1 MPPAQELK
9 RELKSRHLFMIALGG
24 VIGTGLFLGSGYTIH
39 EAGPGG
45 AIAAYL
51 FGGFVMYLTMLSL
64 GELAVRIP
72 DAGSYQTYA
81 TKFISPAAGFCIGW
95 LSWLN
100 WSVTVGIELLTV
112 SILMKRWFPDV
123 PTWVFCA
130 VFALLLFLVNALS
143 VKGFAEVEF
152 WFSSVKVLTVIAFI
166 VLGLAAMFGIVH
178 MKSGQPAPFFSNFT
192 DHGGLF
198 PNGFWAIFTTMI
210 LVNFSFQGTE
220 LVGVAAGES
229 REPEKT
235 VPIALRN
242 TVWRILIFFVLA
254 IFVLAGLFP
263 WEKAGVVE
271 SPFVVVFDNIGI
283 PYAADIMNFVIITAV
298 LSVAN
303 SGLYATSRVLWS
315 MSRQGMVTPFFSK
328 LSKRGVPINA
338 LIASIAIGCL
348 SLLCSV
354 YAEDTVYV
362 WLTAIAGFGAVTV
375 WASIA
380 LSSYLGR
387 KAFLREGGD
396 VRDLKYRTPLYPFV
410 PLAAF
415 ILNMAIIVGLAFIPD
430 QRIALYCGIPFLL
443 VCYAYYHLVA
453 KKRIHLQRTEEEVEL
468 KAAK

>member
-1 MPPAQELK
+1 MKVCIIGSTGHINYVFNGLQQTPQARLVGAAKGSPGETTDRLLAQD
-9 RELKSRHLFMIALGG
+9 SRFDIRPQIFDDYRDMLDRLRPDI
-24 VIGTGLFLGSGYTIH
+24 V
-39 EAGPGG
+39 
-45 AIAAYL
+45 AIACHFGDHAKIAVEALQRGIHVFVEKPVATTLQDLAKVREAYAKS
-51 FGGFVMYLTMLSL
+51 GVH
-64 GELAVRIP
+64 
-72 DAGSYQTYA
+72 
-81 TKFISPAAGFCIGW
+81 
-95 LSWLN
+95 
-100 WSVTVGIELLTV
+100 
-112 SILMKRWFPDV
+112 
-123 PTWVFCA
+123 
-130 VFALLLFLVNALS
+130 
-143 VKGFAEVEF
+143 
-152 WFSSVKVLTVIAFI
+152 
-166 VLGLAAMFGIVH
+166 LAAMFGIVH

>member
-1 MPPAQELK
+1 
-9 RELKSRHLFMIALGG
+9 
-24 VIGTGLFLGSGYTIH
+24 
-39 EAGPGG
+39 
-45 AIAAYL
+45 
-51 FGGFVMYLTMLSL
+51 
-64 GELAVRIP
+64 
-72 DAGSYQTYA
+72 
-81 TKFISPAAGFCIGW
+81 
-95 LSWLN
+95 
-100 WSVTVGIELLTV
+100 
-112 SILMKRWFPDV
+112 MKRWFPDV

>member
-348 SLLCSV
+348 SLLCSA